1 MKKALSGFVLLILMI
16 LLGVEK
22 ASADNEGL
30 EMYRLYNPNSG
41 EHFYTANWN
50 EKEMLSRV
58 GWRYEGSGWVA
69 PLKGQDVYRM
79 YNPNAGDHHYT
90 LNANERDFLIKS
102 GWRYE
107 GVAWKSSGQ
116 YPLYRLYNPNARA
129 GSHHYTLSEAE
140 KVHLTNVGW
149 RYEGISWYAIG
160 LGAPTSHRSSS
171 NSGNIANPEM
181 YPNCEAA
188 RRAGVTPIYRGQPG
202 YSSKLDRDGDGVACE

>member
-1 MKKALSGFVLLILMI
+1 MKKALSGFVFLTLIM
-16 LLGVEK
+16 LLGIEK
-22 ASADNEGL
+22 AKADNEGL

-58 GWRYEGSGWVA
+58 GWRYEGRGWIA
-69 PLKGQDVYRM
+69 SLKGQDVYRM

-102 GWRYE
+102 GWKYE

-140 KVHLTNVGW
+140 KVHLT
-149 RYEGISWYAIG
+149 
-160 LGAPTSHRSSS
+160 HQSSS
-171 NSGNIANPEM
+171 NSGNIANPEI

>member
-1 MKKALSGFVLLILMI
+1 MKKALSGFVFLTLIM
-16 LLGVEK
+16 LLGIENAK
-22 ASADNEGL
+22 ADNEGL
-30 EMYRLYNPNSG
+30 EIYRLYNPNSG

-58 GWRYEGSGWVA
+58 GWRYEGRGWIA
-69 PLKGQDVYRM
+69 SLKGQDVYRM

-102 GWRYE
+102 GWKYE

-140 KVHLTNVGW
+140 KVHLTHVGW
-149 RYEGISWYAIG
+149 RYEGISWYAVG
-160 LGAPTSHRSSS
+160 LGAPISHQSSS
-171 NSGNIANPEM
+171 NSGNIANPD
-181 YPNCEAA
+181 
-188 RRAGVTPIYRGQPG
+188 IYIQIV
-202 YSSKLDRDGDGVACE
+202 KLPEEPV